1 MSIIIAYLLGILTV
15 LIIIIPMWYMSKQD
29 SNIGTI
35 VNDIFCHNIKI
46 S

>member
-15 LIIIIPMWYMSKQD
+15 LIIIVPMWYMSKQD
-29 SNIGTI
+29 ANIGSI
-35 VNDIFCHNIKI
+35 VHDIFCTNVKL